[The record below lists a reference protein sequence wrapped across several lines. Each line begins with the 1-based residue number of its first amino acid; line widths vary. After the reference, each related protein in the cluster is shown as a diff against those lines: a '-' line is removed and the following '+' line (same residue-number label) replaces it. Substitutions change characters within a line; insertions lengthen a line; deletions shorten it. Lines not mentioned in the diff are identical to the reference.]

1 MLQAFKCKLKYR
13 AFSGKTKQNKNIEE
27 QRRKLPTK
35 TQNKVKQQNKKKKM
49 KEKIE
54 KFIAVGKKKK
64 KKEKKGT
71 EIQVFL
77 VEDFFSH
84 AAFTSHVAP

>member
-35 TQNKVKQQNKKKKM
+35 TQNKVKQQNNQKKM

-64 KKEKKGT
+64 RKKKRELKYRFFWWR
-71 EIQVFL
+71 I
-77 VEDFFSH
+77 FFSH
-84 AAFTSHVAP
+84 AAFTFHVAP